1 MGYPLGQVPTV
12 TTQERVP
19 SLLVTKV
26 PPVQEVFK
34 TGAAVIG
41 ALVVVGTTVV
51 VGTAVVVGTVVVAT
65 VVVAT
70 VVVAA
75 AVVKMLP

>member
-26 PPVQEVFK
+26 PPVHVVF
-34 TGAAVIG
+34 TIGAAIVG
-41 ALVVVGTTVV
+41 A
-51 VGTAVVVGTVVVAT
+51 AVVVGTVVVAT